1 MMQEV
6 VQQVKATIQEFIDGV
21 HTAIPGVIAAF
32 DPAKCEASVNLTGQ
46 YNKPDGTKLPYP
58 AAAHVPVV
66 FPQVSNQ
73 EITIAFPIKPGDG
86 CLVVIAEQ
94 ALEAWRAGGE
104 SNLDLKHDLTNAIVI
119 PGLFRTPNTVMQ
131 EAVSE
136 DAIMLVNQETKVT
149 IKSEEVRVQTQKVD
163 VKAESEIHIETPT
176 IEIQTE
182 KIHIT
187 GEVEIDKELTVKG
200 IKFTPHV
207 HKDVSK
213 GGDKS
218 GPPEGG
224 E

>member
-1 MMQEV
+1 MMQEF

-21 HTAIPGVIAAF
+21 HTAIPGVITAF

-73 EITIAFPIKPGDG
+73 EITIAFPIKPRDG
-86 CLVVIAEQ
+86 CLVIIAEQ

-119 PGLFRTPNTVMQ
+119 PGLFRTPNAVMQ

-136 DAIMLVNQETKVT
+136 DAIMLVNQGTKVK
-149 IKSEEVRVQTQKVD
+149 IKGQ
-163 VKAESEIHIETPT
+163 EIHIETPK
-176 IEIQTE
+176 IEIQTD

-200 IKFTPHV
+200 IPFTPHV

-218 GPPEGG
+218 GPPEGS

>member
-1 MMQEV
+1 MMQEF
-6 VQQVKATIQEFIDGV
+6 VQQVKSTIQEFIDGV
-21 HTAIPGVIAAF
+21 HTAIPGVITAF

-73 EITIAFPIKPGDG
+73 EITIAFPIKPRDG
-86 CLVVIAEQ
+86 CLVIIAEQ

-119 PGLFRTPNTVMQ
+119 PGLFRTPNAVMQ

-136 DAIMLVNQETKVT
+136 DAIMLVNQGTKVK
-149 IKSEEVRVQTQKVD
+149 IKGQ
-163 VKAESEIHIETPT
+163 EIHIETPK

-200 IKFTPHV
+200 IPFTPHV

-218 GPPEGG
+218 GPPEGS

>member
-1 MMQEV
+1 MMQEF
-6 VQQVKATIQEFIDGV
+6 VQQVKSTIQEFIDGV
-21 HTAIPGVIAAF
+21 HTAIPGVITAF
-32 DPAKCEASVNLTGQ
+32 DLAKCEASVNLTGQ

-86 CLVVIAEQ
+86 CLVIIAEQ

-119 PGLFRTPNTVMQ
+119 PGLFRTPNAVMQ

-136 DAIMLVNQETKVT
+136 DAIMLVNQGTKVK
-149 IKSEEVRVQTQKVD
+149 IKGQ
-163 VKAESEIHIETPT
+163 EIHIETPK

-207 HKDVSK
+207 HKEVAR

>member
-86 CLVVIAEQ
+86 CLVIIAEQ

-119 PGLFRTPNTVMQ
+119 PGLFRTPNAVMQ

-136 DAIMLVNQETKVT
+136 DAIMLVNQGTKVK
-149 IKSEEVRVQTQKVD
+149 IKGQ
-163 VKAESEIHIETPT
+163 EIHIETPK

-207 HKDVSK
+207 HKEVAK

-218 GPPEGG
+218 GPPEGS

>member
-1 MMQEV
+1 MQEF
-6 VQQVKATIQEFIDGV
+6 VQQVKSTIQEFIDGV
-21 HTAIPGVIAAF
+21 HTAIPGVITAF

-86 CLVVIAEQ
+86 CLVIIAEQ

-119 PGLFRTPNTVMQ
+119 PGLFRTPNAVMQ

-136 DAIMLVNQETKVT
+136 DAIMLVNQGTKVK
-149 IKSEEVRVQTQKVD
+149 IKGQ
-163 VKAESEIHIETPT
+163 EIHIETPK

-207 HKDVSK
+207 HKEVAR

>member
-21 HTAIPGVIAAF
+21 HTAIPGVITAF

-73 EITIAFPIKPGDG
+73 EITIAFPIKPRDG
-86 CLVVIAEQ
+86 CLVIIAEQ

-119 PGLFRTPNTVMQ
+119 PGLFRTPNAVMQ

-136 DAIMLVNQETKVT
+136 DAIMLVNQGTKVK
-149 IKSEEVRVQTQKVD
+149 IKGQ
-163 VKAESEIHIETPT
+163 EIHIETPK

-200 IKFTPHV
+200 IPFTPHV

-218 GPPEGG
+218 GPPEGS

>member
-1 MMQEV
+1 MMQEF
-6 VQQVKATIQEFIDGV
+6 VQQVKSTIQEFIDGV
-21 HTAIPGVIAAF
+21 HTAIPGVITAF

-73 EITIAFPIKPGDG
+73 EITIAFPIKPRDG
-86 CLVVIAEQ
+86 CLVIIAEQ

-119 PGLFRTPNTVMQ
+119 PGLFRTPNAVMQ

-136 DAIMLVNQETKVT
+136 DAIMLVNQGTKVK
-149 IKSEEVRVQTQKVD
+149 IKGQ
-163 VKAESEIHIETPT
+163 EIHIETPK

-200 IKFTPHV
+200 IPFTPHV

>member
-1 MMQEV
+1 MMQEFV
-6 VQQVKATIQEFIDGV
+6 HQVKSTIQEFIDGV
-21 HTAIPGVIAAF
+21 HTAIPGVITAF

-86 CLVVIAEQ
+86 CLVIIAEQ

-119 PGLFRTPNTVMQ
+119 PGLFRTPNAVMQ

-136 DAIMLVNQETKVT
+136 DAIMLVNQGTKVK
-149 IKSEEVRVQTQKVD
+149 IKGQ
-163 VKAESEIHIETPT
+163 EIHIETPK

-207 HKDVSK
+207 HKEVAK

>member
-1 MMQEV
+1 MMQEF
-6 VQQVKATIQEFIDGV
+6 VQQVKSTIQEFIDGV

-86 CLVVIAEQ
+86 CLVIIAEQ

-119 PGLFRTPNTVMQ
+119 PGLFRTPNAVMQ

-136 DAIMLVNQETKVT
+136 DAIMLVNQGTKVK
-149 IKSEEVRVQTQKVD
+149 IKGQ
-163 VKAESEIHIETPT
+163 EIHIETPK

-207 HKDVSK
+207 HKEVAK

-218 GPPEGG
+218 GPPEGS

>member
-1 MMQEV
+1 MMQEF
-6 VQQVKATIQEFIDGV
+6 VQQVKSTIQEFIDGV
-21 HTAIPGVIAAF
+21 HTAIPGVITAF

-86 CLVVIAEQ
+86 CLVIIAEQ

-119 PGLFRTPNTVMQ
+119 PGLFRTPNAVMQ

-136 DAIMLVNQETKVT
+136 DAIMLVNQGTKVK
-149 IKSEEVRVQTQKVD
+149 IKGQ
-163 VKAESEIHIETPT
+163 EIHIETPK

-200 IKFTPHV
+200 IPFTPHV

-218 GPPEGG
+218 GPPEGS

>member
-66 FPQVSNQ
+66 FPQVYNQ

-86 CLVVIAEQ
+86 CLVIIAEQ

-119 PGLFRTPNTVMQ
+119 PGLFRTPNAVMQ

-136 DAIMLVNQETKVT
+136 DAIMLVNQGTKVK
-149 IKSEEVRVQTQKVD
+149 IKGQ
-163 VKAESEIHIETPT
+163 EIHIETPK

-207 HKDVSK
+207 HKEVAK

>member
-1 MMQEV
+1 MMQEF
-6 VQQVKATIQEFIDGV
+6 VQQVKSTIQEFIDGV
-21 HTAIPGVIAAF
+21 HTAIPGVITAF

-86 CLVVIAEQ
+86 CLVIIAEQ

-119 PGLFRTPNTVMQ
+119 SGLFRTPNAVMQ

-136 DAIMLVNQETKVT
+136 DAIMLVNQGTKVK
-149 IKSEEVRVQTQKVD
+149 IKGQ
-163 VKAESEIHIETPT
+163 EIHIETPK

-207 HKDVSK
+207 HKEVAK

>member
-1 MMQEV
+1 MMQEF
-6 VQQVKATIQEFIDGV
+6 VQQVKSTIQEFIDGV
-21 HTAIPGVIAAF
+21 HTAIPGVITAF

-73 EITIAFPIKPGDG
+73 EITIAFPIKPRDG
-86 CLVVIAEQ
+86 CLVIIAEQ

-119 PGLFRTPNTVMQ
+119 SGLFRTPNAVMQ

-136 DAIMLVNQETKVT
+136 DAIMLVNQGTKVK
-149 IKSEEVRVQTQKVD
+149 IKGQ
-163 VKAESEIHIETPT
+163 EIHIETPK

-207 HKDVSK
+207 HKEVAK

>member
-1 MMQEV
+1 MMQEF
-6 VQQVKATIQEFIDGV
+6 VQQVKSTIQEFIDGV
-21 HTAIPGVIAAF
+21 HTAIPGVITAF

-86 CLVVIAEQ
+86 CLVIIAEQ

-119 PGLFRTPNTVMQ
+119 PGLFRTPNAVMK

-136 DAIMLVNQETKVT
+136 DAIMLVNQGTKVK
-149 IKSEEVRVQTQKVD
+149 IKGQ
-163 VKAESEIHIETPT
+163 EIHIETPK

-207 HKDVSK
+207 HKEVAK

>member
-1 MMQEV
+1 MMQEF
-6 VQQVKATIQEFIDGV
+6 VQQVKSTIQEFIDGV
-21 HTAIPGVIAAF
+21 HTAIPGVITAF

-119 PGLFRTPNTVMQ
+119 PGLFRTPNAVMQ
-131 EAVSE
+131 EAVME
-136 DAIMLVNQETKVT
+136 DAIMLVNQGTKVK
-149 IKSEEVRVQTQKVD
+149 IKGQ
-163 VKAESEIHIETPT
+163 EIHIETPK

-207 HKDVSK
+207 HKEVAK

>member
-1 MMQEV
+1 MMQEF
-6 VQQVKATIQEFIDGV
+6 VQQVKSTIQEFIDGV
-21 HTAIPGVIAAF
+21 HTAIPGVITAF

-86 CLVVIAEQ
+86 CLVIIAEQ

-119 PGLFRTPNTVMQ
+119 PGLFRTPNAVMQ

-136 DAIMLVNQETKVT
+136 DAIMLVNQGTKVK
-149 IKSEEVRVQTQKVD
+149 IKGQ
-163 VKAESEIHIETPT
+163 EIHIETPK

-207 HKDVSK
+207 HKEVARS
-213 GGDKS
+213 GDKS

>member
-1 MMQEV
+1 MMQEF
-6 VQQVKATIQEFIDGV
+6 VQQVKSTIQEFIDGV
-21 HTAIPGVIAAF
+21 HTAIPGTITAF

-86 CLVVIAEQ
+86 CLVIIAEQ

-119 PGLFRTPNTVMQ
+119 PGLFRTPNAVMQ

-136 DAIMLVNQETKVT
+136 DAIMLVNQGTKVK
-149 IKSEEVRVQTQKVD
+149 IKGQ
-163 VKAESEIHIETPT
+163 EIHIETPK

-207 HKDVSK
+207 HKEVAK

>member
-73 EITIAFPIKPGDG
+73 EITIAFPIKP
-86 CLVVIAEQ
+86 
-94 ALEAWRAGGE
+94 GE

-207 HKDVSK
+207 HKEVAR

-218 GPPEGG
+218 GPPEGS

>member
-119 PGLFRTPNTVMQ
+119 PGLFRTPNTAMQ
-131 EAVSE
+131 EAVME
-136 DAIMLVNQETKVT
+136 DAIMLVNQGTKVK
-149 IKSEEVRVQTQKVD
+149 IKGQ
-163 VKAESEIHIETPT
+163 EIHIETPK

-207 HKDVSK
+207 HKEVAK

-218 GPPEGG
+218 GPPEGS

>member
-1 MMQEV
+1 MMQEF
-6 VQQVKATIQEFIDGV
+6 VQQVKSTIQEFIDGV
-21 HTAIPGVIAAF
+21 HTAIPGVITAF

-86 CLVVIAEQ
+86 CLVIIAEQ

-119 PGLFRTPNTVMQ
+119 PGLFRTPNAVMQ

-136 DAIMLVNQETKVT
+136 DAIMLVNQGTKVK
-149 IKSEEVRVQTQKVD
+149 IKGQ
-163 VKAESEIHIETPT
+163 EIHIETPK

-207 HKDVSK
+207 HKEVAK

-218 GPPEGG
+218 GPPEGS

>member
-1 MMQEV
+1 MMQEF
-6 VQQVKATIQEFIDGV
+6 VQQVKSTIQEFIDGV
-21 HTAIPGVIAAF
+21 HTAIPGVITAF

-86 CLVVIAEQ
+86 CLVIIAEQ

-119 PGLFRTPNTVMQ
+119 PGLFRTPNAVMQ

-136 DAIMLVNQETKVT
+136 DAIMLVNQGTKVK
-149 IKSEEVRVQTQKVD
+149 IKGQ
-163 VKAESEIHIETPT
+163 EIHIETPK

-207 HKDVSK
+207 HKEVAR

>member
-1 MMQEV
+1 MMQEF
-6 VQQVKATIQEFIDGV
+6 VQQVKSTIQEFIDGV
-21 HTAIPGVIAAF
+21 HTAIPGVITAF

-73 EITIAFPIKPGDG
+73 EITIAFPIKPRDG
-86 CLVVIAEQ
+86 CLVIIAEQ

-119 PGLFRTPNTVMQ
+119 PGLFRTPNAVMQ

-136 DAIMLVNQETKVT
+136 DAIMLVNQGTKVK
-149 IKSEEVRVQTQKVD
+149 IKGQ
-163 VKAESEIHIETPT
+163 EIHIETPK

-207 HKDVSK
+207 HKEVAR

>member
-1 MMQEV
+1 MMQEF
-6 VQQVKATIQEFIDGV
+6 VQQVKSTIQEFIDGV
-21 HTAIPGVIAAF
+21 HTAIPGVITAF

-73 EITIAFPIKPGDG
+73 EITIAFPIKPRDG
-86 CLVVIAEQ
+86 CLVIIAEQ

-119 PGLFRTPNTVMQ
+119 PGLFRTPNAVMQ

-136 DAIMLVNQETKVT
+136 DAIMLVNQGTKVK
-149 IKSEEVRVQTQKVD
+149 IKGQ
-163 VKAESEIHIETPT
+163 EIHIETPK

-207 HKDVSK
+207 HKEVAK

>member
-1 MMQEV
+1 MMQEF
-6 VQQVKATIQEFIDGV
+6 VQQVKSTIQEFIDGV
-21 HTAIPGVIAAF
+21 HTAIPGVITAF

-58 AAAHVPVV
+58 AVAHVPVV

-86 CLVVIAEQ
+86 CLVIIAEQ
-94 ALEAWRAGGE
+94 ALEAWWAGGE

-119 PGLFRTPNTVMQ
+119 PGLFRTPNAVMQ

-136 DAIMLVNQETKVT
+136 DAIMLVNQGTKVK
-149 IKSEEVRVQTQKVD
+149 IKGQ
-163 VKAESEIHIETPT
+163 EIHIETPK

-207 HKDVSK
+207 HKEVAK

>member
-21 HTAIPGVIAAF
+21 HTAIPGVITAF

-86 CLVVIAEQ
+86 CLVIIAEQ

-119 PGLFRTPNTVMQ
+119 PGLFRTPNAVMQ

-136 DAIMLVNQETKVT
+136 DAIMLVNQGTKVK
-149 IKSEEVRVQTQKVD
+149 IKGQ
-163 VKAESEIHIETPT
+163 EIHIETPK

-200 IKFTPHV
+200 IPFTPHV

-218 GPPEGG
+218 GPPEGS

>member
-1 MMQEV
+1 MMQEF
-6 VQQVKATIQEFIDGV
+6 VQQVKSTIQEFIDGV
-21 HTAIPGVIAAF
+21 HTAIPGVITAF

-86 CLVVIAEQ
+86 CLVIIAEQ

-119 PGLFRTPNTVMQ
+119 PGLFRTPNAVMQ

-136 DAIMLVNQETKVT
+136 DAIMLVNQGTKVK
-149 IKSEEVRVQTQKVD
+149 IKGQ
-163 VKAESEIHIETPT
+163 EIHIETPK

-207 HKDVSK
+207 HKEVAK

>member
-119 PGLFRTPNTVMQ
+119 PGLFRTPNTAMQ
-131 EAVSE
+131 EAVME
-136 DAIMLVNQETKVT
+136 DAIMFVNQGTKVK
-149 IKSEEVRVQTQKVD
+149 IKGQ
-163 VKAESEIHIETPT
+163 EIHIETPK
-176 IEIQTE
+176 IEIQTD

-187 GEVEIDKELTVKG
+187 GKVEIDKELTVKG
-200 IKFTPHV
+200 IPFTPHV

-218 GPPEGG
+218 GPPEGS

>member
-21 HTAIPGVIAAF
+21 QAAIPGVIAAF

-86 CLVVIAEQ
+86 CLVIIAEQ

-119 PGLFRTPNTVMQ
+119 PGLFRTPNAVMQ

-136 DAIMLVNQETKVT
+136 DAIMLVNQGTKVK
-149 IKSEEVRVQTQKVD
+149 IKGQ
-163 VKAESEIHIETPT
+163 EIHIETPK

-207 HKDVSK
+207 HKEVAK

>member
-1 MMQEV
+1 MMQEF
-6 VQQVKATIQEFIDGV
+6 VQQVKSTIQEFIDGV

-86 CLVVIAEQ
+86 CLVIIAEQ

-119 PGLFRTPNTVMQ
+119 PGLFRTPNAVMQ

-136 DAIMLVNQETKVT
+136 DAIMLVNQGTKVK
-149 IKSEEVRVQTQKVD
+149 IKGQ
-163 VKAESEIHIETPT
+163 EIHIETPK

-200 IKFTPHV
+200 IPFTPHV

-218 GPPEGG
+218 GPPEGS

>member
-73 EITIAFPIKPGDG
+73 EITIAFPIKPRDG
-86 CLVVIAEQ
+86 CLVIIAEQ

-119 PGLFRTPNTVMQ
+119 PGLFRTPNAVMQ

-136 DAIMLVNQETKVT
+136 DAIMLVNQGTKVK
-149 IKSEEVRVQTQKVD
+149 IKGQ
-163 VKAESEIHIETPT
+163 EIHIETPK

-207 HKDVSK
+207 HKEVAK

>member
-1 MMQEV
+1 MMQEF
-6 VQQVKATIQEFIDGV
+6 VQQVKSTIQEFIDGV
-21 HTAIPGVIAAF
+21 HTAIPGVITAF

-73 EITIAFPIKPGDG
+73 EITIAFPIKPRDG
-86 CLVVIAEQ
+86 CLVIIAEQ

-104 SNLDLKHDLTNAIVI
+104 YNLDLKHDLTNAIVI
-119 PGLFRTPNTVMQ
+119 PGLFRTPNAVMQ

-136 DAIMLVNQETKVT
+136 DAIMLVNQGTKVK
-149 IKSEEVRVQTQKVD
+149 IKGQ
-163 VKAESEIHIETPT
+163 EIHIETPK

-200 IKFTPHV
+200 IPFTPHV

-218 GPPEGG
+218 GPPEGS

>member
-86 CLVVIAEQ
+86 CLVIIAEQ

-119 PGLFRTPNTVMQ
+119 PGLFRTPNAVMQ

-136 DAIMLVNQETKVT
+136 DAIMLVNQGTKVK
-149 IKSEEVRVQTQKVD
+149 IKGQ
-163 VKAESEIHIETPT
+163 EIHIETPK

-207 HKDVSK
+207 HKEVAK

>member
-119 PGLFRTPNTVMQ
+119 PGLFRTPNTAMQ
-131 EAVSE
+131 EAVME
-136 DAIMLVNQETKVT
+136 DAIMLVNQGTKVK
-149 IKSEEVRVQTQKVD
+149 IKGQ
-163 VKAESEIHIETPT
+163 EIHIETPK

-207 HKDVSK
+207 HKEVAK